1 MAATGAGPGSPG
13 GSREDRERR
22 LDELREEAKR
32 TGSVSGR
39 GVDVD
44 GGPVPGRA
52 RAAPHPD
59 EPGYYGQPVVKPPVW
74 TWEIPTYFF
83 VGGLAGMSGVVAAA
97 ARFIA
102 GDLALSV
109 AALWIAAVG
118 AVVSAL
124 LLISDLGRSS
134 RFLNMLRVFKLR
146 SPMSV
151 GAWTLALFGG
161 ASVAALVLSS
171 IQSQLAASGGGGGA
185 VTVLATIS
193 SLAAAV
199 LGSVLG
205 TYTGVLIGATAIPA
219 WFRHRVLLP
228 AHFGIAGLGSSV
240 ALLQLLGYHRPAL
253 LAIALAASGAE
264 CLVGATVEFSRH
276 GPADRAVREGGSGAL
291 LRLGGLLAGPTAFV
305 LWLLGILPVGSAAF
319 LLGALVSR
327 FGWLAAGRAS
337 ARDPEATFSAQRE
350 PARQ

>member
-1 MAATGAGPGSPG
+1 MADRSAVPGSPG
-13 GSREDRERR
+13 DAGDDRERR
-22 LDELREEAKR
+22 LAELREEAGR
-32 TGSVSGR
+32 TGTVTGR
-39 GVDVD
+39 GVDVQ

-52 RAAPHPD
+52 TGGAPPSPPE

-97 ARFIA
+97 ARFVA
-102 GDLALSV
+102 GDLAVSV

-118 AVVSAL
+118 AAVSAL

-134 RFLNMLRVFKLR
+134 RFLNMLRVFKRR

-161 ASVAALVLSS
+161 SSVVALVLG
-171 IQSQLAASGGGGGA
+171 IVERQLAAAGGGAGA
-185 VTVLATIS
+185 VTVLATIF
-193 SLAAAV
+193 SLAVAA
-199 LGSVLG
+199 LGAVLG

-219 WFRHRVLLP
+219 WSRHRVLLP

-240 ALLQLLGYHRPAL
+240 AILQLLGYQRPAL
-253 LAIALAASGAE
+253 LAIALAVSGAE
-264 CLVGATVEFSRH
+264 CLVGATVELHRH
-276 GPADRAVREGGSGAL
+276 GEADRAVREGGSGAL

-305 LWLLGILPVGSAAF
+305 LWLVALPYVASAAF

-337 ARDPEATFSAQRE
+337 ARDPRATFSAQ
-350 PARQ
+350 AR

>member
-1 MAATGAGPGSPG
+1 MAGAGGGPGTPG
-13 GSREDRERR
+13 GAQEDRERR
-22 LDELREEAKR
+22 LAELREEARR
-32 TGSVSGR
+32 TGTVSAR
-39 GVDVD
+39 GVDVE
-44 GGPVPGRA
+44 GGPLPAGA
-52 RAAPHPD
+52 RPAQAPE
-59 EPGYYGQPVVKPPVW
+59 EPGYYGQPVVKAPVW

-83 VGGLAGMSGVVAAA
+83 VGGLAGMSGVIAAA

-102 GDLALSV
+102 GDVAVAV

-118 AVVSAL
+118 SLVSAL

-134 RFLNMLRVFKLR
+134 RFLNMLRVFKRR

-161 ASVAALVLSS
+161 SSVIALVLASA
-171 IQSQLAASGGGGGA
+171 QRHLLATGGGSGA
-185 VTVLATIS
+185 LAVLVTMS
-193 SLAAAV
+193 SLTTAV

-219 WFRHRVLLP
+219 WHRHRILLP
-228 AHFGIAGLGSSV
+228 AHFGIAGLGSSA
-240 ALLQLLGYHRPAL
+240 ALLQLLGFHRPAL

-264 CLVGATVEFSRH
+264 CLIGTTVELVRH
-276 GPADRAVREGGSGAL
+276 GDADRALRTGGSGAL
-291 LRLGGLLAGPTAFV
+291 LRLGGLLAGPAAFV
-305 LWLLGILPVGSAAF
+305 LWLIGIIPVGAVAF

-337 ARDPEATFSAQRE
+337 ARDPRATFAAQRG
-350 PARQ
+350 

>member
-1 MAATGAGPGSPG
+1 MYAP
-13 GSREDRERR
+13 ER
-22 LDELREEAKR
+22 
-32 TGSVSGR
+32 
-39 GVDVD
+39 
-44 GGPVPGRA
+44 
-52 RAAPHPD
+52 D

-74 TWEIPTYFF
+74 TWEIPAYFF
-83 VGGLAGMSGVVAAA
+83 VGGMAGMSGVVAAA

-102 GDLALSV
+102 GDLRLSI

-118 AVVSAL
+118 AGVSAL

-134 RFLNMLRVFKLR
+134 RFLNMLRVFKRR

-161 ASVAALVLSS
+161 ASVVALVLSS
-171 IQSQLAASGGGGGA
+171 VQGHVGTTSGGA
-185 VTVLATIS
+185 ETVAVLATIAS
-193 SLAAAV
+193 IATAV

-240 ALLQLLGYHRPAL
+240 ALLQLLGYHRAAL
-253 LAIALAASGAE
+253 LAIGLAVSGAE
-264 CLVGATVEFSRH
+264 CLVGATVELARH
-276 GPADRAVREGGSGAL
+276 GEADRALREGGSGAL
-291 LRLGGLLAGPTAFV
+291 MRLGGVLAGPTAFV
-305 LWLLGILPVGSAAF
+305 LWLLGIFPLGSAAF

-337 ARDPEATFSAQRE
+337 ARDPRATFSAQGS
-350 PARQ
+350 